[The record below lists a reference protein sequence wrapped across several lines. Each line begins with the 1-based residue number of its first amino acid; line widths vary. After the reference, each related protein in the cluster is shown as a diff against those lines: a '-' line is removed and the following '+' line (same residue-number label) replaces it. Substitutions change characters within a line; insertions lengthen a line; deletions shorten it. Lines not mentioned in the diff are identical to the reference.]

1 VDPVGVVTELAL
13 GRRGP
18 MIGGQLPPQPS
29 EALAEHL
36 WVCPFPEDDV
46 HELIGAIGADHVLF
60 GSDYPHPE
68 GLRQPRDYV
77 GPLDDCGTAVTRK
90 VLRANTATLL
100 GLPDHAP
107 ALAG

>member
-1 VDPVGVVTELAL
+1 VVTELAL

-18 MIGGQLPPQPS
+18 MI
-29 EALAEHL
+29 
-36 WVCPFPEDDV
+36 
-46 HELIGAIGADHVLF
+46 
-60 GSDYPHPE
+60 
-68 GLRQPRDYV
+68 V
-77 GPLDDCGTAVTRK
+77 GRLDGCGTAVTRK